1 MQFQEKLCF
10 ILYTKTEDIYNDIA
24 EDIETRFHTSNYEL
38 IDRCQNEKIKR
49 VIGVIKYKLSGKI
62 MTKFAGLRAKTYIFL
77 KENLNLK
84 IIKTLQK
91 QFSLITK

>member
-38 IDRCQNEKIKR
+38 DRPFPKRKNKKSNWSNKI
-49 VIGVIKYKLSGKI
+49 
-62 MTKFAGLRAKTYIFL
+62 
-77 KENLNLK
+77 
-84 IIKTLQK
+84 
-91 QFSLITK
+91 